1 MHSLNFINLIEHSAI
16 RNLFSF
22 LYPFSLLY
30 SILVR
35 VWLLLHKQNILK
47 KERLSGYVVS
57 VGNLTLGGTGKT
69 SFCIYI
75 VDALKR
81 MGLKGVVLSRG
92 YKAKR
97 KKHLVLPDDNPRDYG
112 DEPVLLARKTKVPI
126 IIGKNRIKTGNE
138 ALDRFNPDVLLLDDG
153 FQYLKLHRDL
163 DILLI
168 DMTSPFGYSKFPPS
182 GLLREPLSSIA
193 RADVVVLTRADDI
206 TNNRYLFE
214 KIKKLNP
221 NGLIVKSIHSPT
233 TLYNLRLKKNF
244 PLSYIRG
251 KKVLAFS
258 SIGNPTSFIRTL
270 SHLGADVVRE
280 LPFPD
285 HYLYKETDFKKI
297 ERIVSQCKADMIV
310 TTEKDSVK
318 ISRIP
323 FQIFVLKVETKI
335 IEGEESFFNLFF
347 QKLRSQSSLYLN
359 PPLLPPQNQNSF
371 P

>member
-1 MHSLNFINLIEHSAI
+1 MHSLNFFSLIEHSVV

-35 VWLLLHKQNILK
+35 IWLLLYKQNILK

-81 MGLKGVVLSRG
+81 TGLKGVILSRG

-97 KKHLVLPDDNPRDYG
+97 KMGLVRPDDNPRDYG
-112 DEPVLLARKTKVPI
+112 DEPVLLARKTEVPI
-126 IIGKNRIKTGNE
+126 IIGKDRVKTGNE
-138 ALDRFNPDVLLLDDG
+138 ALGRFNPDVLLLDDG
-153 FQYLKLHRDL
+153 FQYLKLDRDL

-168 DMTSPFGYSKFPPS
+168 DMTSPFGYSKFPPC

-193 RADVVVLTRADDI
+193 RADVVVLARTNDVA
-206 TNNRYLFE
+206 NNRYLFV
-214 KIKKLNP
+214 KIKRLNP
-221 NGLIVKSIHSPT
+221 NGLVIKSIHFPT
-233 TLYNLRLKKNF
+233 TLYNVRLKRNF

-251 KKVLAFS
+251 KRVLAFS

-270 SHLGADVVRE
+270 SHLGANVVKE

-285 HYLYKETDFKKI
+285 HHFYKETDFKKI
-297 ERIVSQCKADMIV
+297 ERIASQCRADMIV
-310 TTEKDSVK
+310 TTEKDGVK
-318 ISRIP
+318 IQIP
-323 FQIFVLKVETKI
+323 FQAFVLKVETKI

-347 QKLRSQSSLYLN
+347 QKLKPQSS
-359 PPLLPPQNQNSF
+359 P
-371 P
+371 